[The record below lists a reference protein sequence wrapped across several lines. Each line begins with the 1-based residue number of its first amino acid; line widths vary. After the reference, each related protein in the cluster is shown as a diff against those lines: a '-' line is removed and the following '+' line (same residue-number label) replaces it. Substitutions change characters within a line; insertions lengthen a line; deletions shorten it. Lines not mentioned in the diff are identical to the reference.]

1 MKLGERLEADLKTAM
16 KAREP
21 VRVVT
26 IRAIRGA
33 VRNKEIEVRGELDDD
48 AMLRVIRGLVKQRD
62 EAIEQYRAADR
73 DELADREIEEKA
85 ILEEYLPAAPDAA
98 AIERVVREVIEELGA
113 SSPKDMGRVM
123 KPALERLGPV
133 ADGKQV
139 SVVVRHLLTADPE
152 ETK

>member
-62 EAIEQYRAADR
+62 EAIE
-73 DELADREIEEKA
+73 
-85 ILEEYLPAAPDAA
+85 
-98 AIERVVREVIEELGA
+98 G
-113 SSPKDMGRVM
+113 
-123 KPALERLGPV
+123 
-133 ADGKQV
+133 
-139 SVVVRHLLTADPE
+139 
-152 ETK
+152 